1 MNEIILINISG
12 EDKPGLTSSLTSIL
26 SNYGVNILDIGQ
38 AVIHETLS
46 LGMVVEVPA
55 NSGGVFRDLL
65 FKAHQLGVNVR
76 FTPISE
82 ERYEK
87 WVSGQGKQRYIV
99 TLLGRRI
106 TAEQIARLTTSI
118 AAHGLNIDKIARL
131 SGRVSLA
138 SPSLNTRAC
147 VEFSVRGAPE
157 GIDAM
162 RAEFM
167 QITSDLDVDIGFQLD
182 NVYRRN
188 RRLVA
193 FDMDSTLIQVEVIDE
208 LAKVAGVGAEVAKIT
223 ESAMRGAIDFSESF
237 RSRLRLL
244 KGLEESWLEEI
255 AQQIPL
261 TDGAERLIGTLRK
274 LGYKTAILSGG
285 FTYFGRRLQKQLG
298 IDYLHANELEIR
310 DGRVTGEVAG
320 EIVDGRCKALLLR
333 EIAARENLS
342 LEQVIAVGD
351 GANDLPM
358 LSIAGL
364 GIAFHAKPLV
374 KESARQSISNLGLDG
389 ILYLIG
395 LRDRET
401 VV

>member
-26 SNYGVNILDIGQ
+26 SSYGVNILDIGQ

-55 NSGGVFRDLL
+55 NSASVFRDLL
-65 FKAHQLGVNVR
+65 FKAHQLGVHVR

-82 ERYEK
+82 DRYEK
-87 WVSGQGKQRYIV
+87 WVSGQGRQRYIV
-99 TLLGRRI
+99 TLLGRRLS
-106 TAEQIARLTTSI
+106 AEQIARLTSTI

-131 SGRVSLA
+131 SGRVSLTA
-138 SPSLNTRAC
+138 SSVNTPAC
-147 VEFSVRGAPE
+147 VEFSVRGIPKDIE
-157 GIDAM
+157 SM

-167 QITSDLDVDIGFQLD
+167 RIASDLDVDIGFQLD

-193 FDMDSTLIQVEVIDE
+193 FDMDATLIQVEVIDE
-208 LAKVAGVGAEVAKIT
+208 LAKAAGAGAAVARIT
-223 ESAMRGAIDFSESF
+223 DAAMRGELDFTESF
-237 RSRLRLL
+237 RSRLCLL
-244 KGLEESWLEEI
+244 KGLEEARLEEI
-255 AQQIPL
+255 AERIPL

-310 DGRVTGEVAG
+310 NGRVTGEVVG
-320 EIVDGRCKALLLR
+320 EIVDGRRKALLLR
-333 EIAARENLS
+333 EIAAKENFS

-358 LSIAGL
+358 LNIAGL
-364 GIAFHAKPLV
+364 GIAFHAKPV
-374 KESARQSISNLGLDG
+374 VRESARHSISNLGLDG

>member
-12 EDKPGLTSSLTSIL
+12 DDKPGLISSLTSIL
-26 SNYGVNILDIGQ
+26 SSYGINILDIGQ
-38 AVIHETLS
+38 SVIHETLS

-55 NSGGVFRDLL
+55 NAGGVFRDLL

-167 QITSDLDVDIGFQLD
+167 RITRDLDVDIGFQLD

-193 FDMDSTLIQVEVIDE
+193 FDMDSTLIQAEVIDD
-208 LAKVAGVGAEVAKIT
+208 LAKAAGVGAEVAKIT
-223 ESAMRGAIDFSESF
+223 ESAMHGEIDFSESF

-244 KGLEESWLEEI
+244 KGLEENRLEEI

-285 FTYFGRRLQKQLG
+285 FTYFGRE
-298 IDYLHANELEIR
+298 A
-310 DGRVTGEVAG
+310 
-320 EIVDGRCKALLLR
+320 
-333 EIAARENLS
+333 
-342 LEQVIAVGD
+342 
-351 GANDLPM
+351 P
-358 LSIAGL
+358 
-364 GIAFHAKPLV
+364 
-374 KESARQSISNLGLDG
+374 
-389 ILYLIG
+389 
-395 LRDRET
+395 ET
-401 VV
+401 TRH

>member
-1 MNEIILINISG
+1 
-12 EDKPGLTSSLTSIL
+12 
-26 SNYGVNILDIGQ
+26 
-38 AVIHETLS
+38 
-46 LGMVVEVPA
+46 
-55 NSGGVFRDLL
+55 
-65 FKAHQLGVNVR
+65 
-76 FTPISE
+76 
-82 ERYEK
+82 
-87 WVSGQGKQRYIV
+87 
-99 TLLGRRI
+99 
-106 TAEQIARLTTSI
+106 
-118 AAHGLNIDKIARL
+118 
-131 SGRVSLA
+131 VSLA

-167 QITSDLDVDIGFQLD
+167 CITSDLDVDIGFQLD

-193 FDMDSTLIQVEVIDE
+193 FDMDSTLIQAEVIDE
-208 LAKVAGVGAEVAKIT
+208 LAKAAGVGTEVARIT
-223 ESAMRGAIDFSESF
+223 ESAMRGEIDFKESF
-237 RSRLRLL
+237 RNRLRLL
-244 KGLEESWLEEI
+244 KGLEETRLEEI
-255 AQQIPL
+255 AQQILL
-261 TDGAERLIGTLRK
+261 TDGAERLIGTLKK

-320 EIVDGRCKALLLR
+320 EIVDGRRKAVLLR
-333 EIAARENLS
+333 EIAVKENLS

-358 LSIAGL
+358 LNIAGL
-364 GIAFHAKPLV
+364 GIAFHAKPVV
-374 KESARQSISNLGLDG
+374 KESARHSISNLGLDG

>member
-1 MNEIILINISG
+1 
-12 EDKPGLTSSLTSIL
+12 
-26 SNYGVNILDIGQ
+26 
-38 AVIHETLS
+38 
-46 LGMVVEVPA
+46 
-55 NSGGVFRDLL
+55 
-65 FKAHQLGVNVR
+65 
-76 FTPISE
+76 
-82 ERYEK
+82 
-87 WVSGQGKQRYIV
+87 VSVQGKQRYIV
-99 TLLGRRI
+99 TWLGRRI
-106 TAEQIARLTTSI
+106 TAEQIARLTSSI
-118 AAHGLNIDKIARL
+118 SAHGLNIDKIARL

-138 SPSLNTRAC
+138 TPSLNTRAC
-147 VEFSVRGAPE
+147 VEFSVRGAPQ
-157 GIDAM
+157 GIEAM

-167 QITSDLDVDIGFQLD
+167 RITSDLDVDIGFQLD

-193 FDMDSTLIQVEVIDE
+193 FDMDSTLIQAEVIDE
-208 LAKVAGVGAEVAKIT
+208 LAKAAGVGAEVAKIT
-223 ESAMRGAIDFSESF
+223 ESAMRGEIDFSESF

-244 KGLEESWLEEI
+244 KGLEESRLEEI

-274 LGYKTAILSGG
+274 LGYRTAILSGG

-320 EIVDGRCKALLLR
+320 EVVDGRRKALLLR
-333 EIAARENLS
+333 EIAARENIS

-358 LSIAGL
+358 LNIAGL
-364 GIAFHAKPLV
+364 GIAFHAKPVV

>member
-1 MNEIILINISG
+1 MNEIILINVSG

-26 SNYGVNILDIGQ
+26 SSYGVNILDIGQ

-76 FTPISE
+76 FTPIPE

-106 TAEQIARLTTSI
+106 TAEQIARLTSSI
-118 AAHGLNIDKIARL
+118 AAHGMNIDKIARL
-131 SGRVSLA
+131 SGGGSLA

-147 VEFSVRGAPE
+147 VEFSVRGTPE

-167 QITSDLDVDIGFQLD
+167 RITSDLDVDIGFQLD

-193 FDMDSTLIQVEVIDE
+193 FDMDSTLIQAEVIDE
-208 LAKVAGVGAEVAKIT
+208 LAKAAGVGAEVAKIT
-223 ESAMRGAIDFSESF
+223 ESAMRGEIDFSESF
-237 RSRLRLL
+237 RNRLRLL
-244 KGLEESWLEEI
+244 KGLEESRLEQI

-285 FTYFGRRLQKQLG
+285 FTYFG
-298 IDYLHANELEIR
+298 
-310 DGRVTGEVAG
+310 
-320 EIVDGRCKALLLR
+320 
-333 EIAARENLS
+333 
-342 LEQVIAVGD
+342 
-351 GANDLPM
+351 
-358 LSIAGL
+358 
-364 GIAFHAKPLV
+364 
-374 KESARQSISNLGLDG
+374 
-389 ILYLIG
+389 
-395 LRDRET
+395 
-401 VV
+401 